1 MKKIK
6 VFRVM
11 ETSYEN
17 GSYWIEYNV
26 NGAWGY
32 EIVYN
37 IEKLPKVVS
46 DDEVIKKLMDDN
58 LSHNSDI
65 IEHLISSELATGEE
79 TKLENARIYYQELFN
94 TDIELNK
101 KLTSKPYLSVCDDN
115 LKDYIEECR
124 QSENE
129 MWYITEED
137 LEEEFGDNQEAKDN
151 YIKKIQEEAKKI
163 GVSEYVEVY
172 ENSDDVVVFYGGI
185 ITQFLFG
192 EENVDSDI
200 ELKITENRE
209 GNRGA
214 EITVYENDYY
224 TVKKV
229 VGVNDYIDVVIT
241 AKDKIDNYIHD
252 IYTEEN
258 SDTFEIT
265 GFEIQTTSYGALK
278 TEEIEKVV
286 EGYNIAIKTV
296 KELEKI
302 FL

>member
-137 LEEEFGDNQEAKDN
+137 LEEEFGNNQEAINN
-151 YIKKIQEEAKKI
+151 YIEKLQEEAKKL
-163 GVSEYVEVY
+163 GVNEYIEFY
-172 ENSDDVVVFYGGI
+172 QDDYDVVVFYGGI

-200 ELKITENRE
+200 EFNK
-209 GNRGA
+209 
-214 EITVYENDYY
+214 VY
-224 TVKKV
+224 TVSEL
-229 VGVNDYIDVVIT
+229 YRF
-241 AKDKIDNYIHD
+241 IHN
-252 IYTEEN
+252 TC
-258 SDTFEIT
+258 
-265 GFEIQTTSYGALK
+265 
-278 TEEIEKVV
+278 EIESNILLVTKDYEMAKAEFNKAKKSWEEYEFEEHYKDGNIFANSYDD
-286 EGYNIAIKTV
+286 EGDGITISLEAWNI
-296 KELEKI
+296 
-302 FL
+302 

>member
-1 MKKIK
+1 MKKIQ

-11 ETSYEN
+11 ETSYED

-65 IEHLISSELATGEE
+65 IEHLISSELVTGEE

-129 MWYITEED
+129 MWYITKED
-137 LEEEFGDNQEAKDN
+137 LEEEFGDNQEAINN
-151 YIKKIQEEAKKI
+151 YIEKLQEETQKL
-163 GVSEYVEVY
+163 GLEEYIHFY
-172 ENSDDVVVFYGGI
+172 EDYYDIVVFYGGV

-192 EENVDSDI
+192 QEEVDSDI
-200 ELKITENRE
+200 ELKIIKNKVTDK
-209 GNRGA
+209 GNK
-214 EITVYENDYY
+214 ITVYENDYY
-224 TVKKV
+224 TIKKIV
-229 VGVNDYIDVVIT
+229 DVNNYIDVVINI
-241 AKDKIDNYIHD
+241 KNKIDNYIHD

-258 SDTFEIT
+258 SDTFEII

-278 TEEIEKVV
+278 TEAIEKIVK
-286 EGYNIAIKTV
+286 GYNIAIKTV